1 MKDFKKLFKLQWKK
15 NAIWLILLIIG
26 SLLINTLTFKSYTKD
41 IYRGLTNS
49 VESFEESLDIKKDKR
64 IKKPKEIDKSY
75 IEYGDKLRDKLVE
88 KYGIIPNEELMS
100 METDEIDKYYAKDRS
115 MEFNTIDSKVA
126 NYDVRRDQLLNGNS
140 ENNLF
145 SQYTNFFIF
154 PFLFILA
161 MLLTSIEQMTNYFDF
176 TRMYPWSKTKDFAMK
191 LVFGLLLTLVVYL
204 LHIGIEQVMMKTSG
218 LAKLY
223 TSSGLARFFVKEL
236 ILYWIFFVIFLST
249 GAMSGNIFGHFGLNI
264 IAFGLFELS
273 VFDISTIQTVIN
285 GLDYGPTIM
294 TGFDEFLAKQ
304 EGVLLYLLSPL
315 RDFNLS
321 NEMLIAHGIIAALVF
336 ILAYFIVKH
345 MKTENSGYMVI
356 NRPLKIFSQTLAS
369 LTLTALIFNIVTSTF
384 VDYNVYIGIVLYLFL
399 LFVSYKL
406 FKALFNIKI
415 KV

>member
-26 SLLINTLTFKSYTKD
+26 SLLINTLTFKSYTND

-126 NYDVRRDQLLNGNS
+126 NYDVRRDQLLNSNS

-236 ILYWIFFVIFLST
+236 ILYWIFFVIFIST
-249 GAMSGNIFGHFGLNI
+249 GAMSGNVFGHFGLNI

-273 VFDISTIQTVIN
+273 VFDISTIQTVLN

-294 TGFDEFLAKQ
+294 TGFNEFLAKQ
-304 EGVLLYLLSPL
+304 EGVLLYFLSPL

-356 NRPLKIFSQTLAS
+356 NRPLKIISQTLAS